1 MQVDESCAQSEQVQD
16 ADSKVHFVSDPT
28 RRLVCDHRSKGFIL
42 SHSDFTRHRK
52 LLRFAFG
59 GKACQH
65 CVLPFGLALAPQT
78 FTKSMDAALAPLW
91 LQGIRI
97 LNYLDGW
104 LAHTQDQALTHRDL
118 VLDHLRSLGLQT
130 NLQKSVLLPSQ
141 QQPFCGSH

>member
-42 SHSDFTRHRK
+42 SHPDFTRHRK

-78 FTKSMDAALAPLW
+78 FTKSMDAALAPIVAPGHPNLK
-91 LQGIRI
+91 LSGRLISSYPGSGPDTSG
-97 LNYLDGW
+97 LS
-104 LAHTQDQALTHRDL
+104 A
-118 VLDHLRSLGLQT
+118 RSLKEPRASDEPT
-130 NLQKSVLLPSQ
+130 KECSATKSATTFLW
-141 QQPFCGSH
+141 